1 MKAIEVDDL
10 TKAFGHL
17 VAVDRISFE
26 VGQGEIF
33 GFLGVNGSG
42 KTTTMMMLAT
52 ALNPSSGTATVCGYD
67 IIKERN
73 KVRESI
79 GVVFQKLSLDVNLTG
94 RENLDFHARMYHL
107 GKETR
112 EGRISRALDLVGL
125 ENRQSVLVKH
135 YSGGMQRKLEIARGM
150 LNYPRVLFLDEPT
163 LGLDVQA
170 RRLLWDYAK
179 QLNREFGTSIL
190 LNTHYI
196 EEADYLCDRMAI
208 LEEGKIVIIDTPEGL
223 KDSIG
228 GSLLSIKL
236 SHGSNDDLSKLL
248 SQVTWV
254 KKISQRD
261 GWLELSVENAGAKIP
276 EIVRLAEKYDFVIS
290 SISEHK
296 PTLEDTFLR
305 YTGKAI
311 REKESDI
318 DELRGTRRA
327 RG

>member
-1 MKAIEVDDL
+1 MKAIEVNNL
-10 TKAFGHL
+10 TKTFDHL

-26 VGQGEIF
+26 VEHGEIF
-33 GFLGVNGSG
+33 GFLGVNGCG
-42 KTTTMMMLAT
+42 KTTAMMMLAT

-79 GVVFQKLSLDVNLTG
+79 GVVFQRLSLDVNLTG

-107 GKETR
+107 GKRVR

-125 ENRQSVLVKH
+125 KDRQDTLVKH

-150 LNYPRVLFLDEPT
+150 LNYPKVLFLDEPT
-163 LGLDVQA
+163 LGLDVQT

-179 QLNREFGTSIL
+179 GLNREFGSSIL

-228 GSLLSIKL
+228 GSLLSVKL
-236 SHGSNDDLSKLL
+236 SQGSNDDLWKVLR
-248 SQVTWV
+248 QVNWV
-254 KKISQRD
+254 NKIEQHDS
-261 GWLELSVENAGAKIP
+261 WLELSVKSGGTRIS
-276 EIVRLAEKYDFVIS
+276 EIVNLAREHHLVIS
-290 SISEHK
+290 SIDEHK
-296 PTLEDTFLR
+296 PTLEDAFLH

-311 REKESDI
+311 REDQGDTS
-318 DELRGTRRA
+318 ELSKIRRA